1 MFAFNAVDEHQNIE
15 SFQNLNMV
23 CSFDGDLF
31 YSNPYRKIEYI
42 KSTSD
47 FLNFITESINATK
60 TAVKIGLLGRV
71 NRDFAAQIF
80 YETGLNISSYRLL
93 IEDETIKHIYIKH
106 FKNELVRPI
115 DLNVLLYFGEVVS
128 NYLSINYYPKTERLE
143 IFSEIDVEVYK
154 IILALDNRHAN
165 VYLVT
170 LFRANEEVAESLK
183 EFLLTENDA

>member
-1 MFAFNAVDEHQNIE
+1 MIALNEMNETKNIE

-31 YSNPYRKIEYI
+31 YTNPYRKIEYI
-42 KSTSD
+42 KSTKD
-47 FLNFITESINATK
+47 FLKFITESINAPK
-60 TAVKIGLLGRV
+60 TAEKIGLLGRV
-71 NRDFAAQIF
+71 NHDFAAHVF

-93 IEDETIKHIYIKH
+93 IDDETIKHIYIKH
-106 FKNELVRPI
+106 YKNELVRPI

-128 NYLSINYYPKTERLE
+128 NYFSINFYPRTDRLE
-143 IFSEIDVEVYK
+143 IFSEIDGEVYK

-170 LFRANEEVAESLK
+170 LFKANEEVIETLK
-183 EFLLTENDA
+183 EFLITENDA

>member
-1 MFAFNAVDEHQNIE
+1 MNETKNIE

-23 CSFDGDLF
+23 CLFDGDLF
-31 YSNPYRKIEYI
+31 YTNPYRKIEYI
-42 KSTSD
+42 KSTKN
-47 FLNFITESINATK
+47 FLKFITESINAPK

-71 NRDFAAQIF
+71 NHDFAAHVF

-93 IEDETIKHIYIKH
+93 IDDETIKHIYIKH
-106 FKNELVRPI
+106 YKNELVRPI

-128 NYLSINYYPKTERLE
+128 NYFSINFYPRTDRLE
-143 IFSEIDVEVYK
+143 IFSEIDCEVYK

-170 LFRANEEVAESLK
+170 LFKANEEVIETLK
-183 EFLLTENDA
+183 EFLITENDA